1 MHWNI
6 YEQYYLFLIAP
17 FYIRTYYFLSLRKL
31 RSIAKMK
38 PAFLPGDNQTHIEAV
53 VTDKF
58 P

>member
-1 MHWNI
+1 M